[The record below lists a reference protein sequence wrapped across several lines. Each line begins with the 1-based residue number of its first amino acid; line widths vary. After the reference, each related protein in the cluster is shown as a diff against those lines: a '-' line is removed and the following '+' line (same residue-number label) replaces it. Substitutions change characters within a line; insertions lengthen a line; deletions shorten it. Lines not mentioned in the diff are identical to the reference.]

1 MREYQESGLMNKG
14 DLTIKFLIIT
24 TVFFL
29 QFSLES
35 YPQQKNN
42 PDAIIGQWLNADSD
56 AKIEIF
62 RQNNKYYGK
71 IVWLKD
77 QFNEKGKPQTD
88 ENNPDHKLQNRP
100 IMGLLILRDLVY
112 GGNNVWANG
121 KIYDP
126 ESGNDYTCK
135 MTLKNNNILKL
146 RGYIGFSLFG
156 RTEVWTRNKDNN

>member
-1 MREYQESGLMNKG
+1 MSKK

-24 TVFFL
+24 TVLFFM
-29 QFSLES
+29 FPLES
-35 YPQQKNN
+35 HAQQKNN
-42 PDAIIGQWLNADSD
+42 SDAIIGLWLNADSD

-62 RQNNKYYGK
+62 KQNNKYYGK

-77 QFNEKGKPQTD
+77 PFNEKGKPQTD

-112 GGNNVWANG
+112 GGDNIWVNG

-126 ESGNDYTCK
+126 ESGDDYACK
-135 MTLKNNNILKL
+135 MTLQNNNTLKL

-156 RTEVWTRNKDNN
+156 RTEVWTRK